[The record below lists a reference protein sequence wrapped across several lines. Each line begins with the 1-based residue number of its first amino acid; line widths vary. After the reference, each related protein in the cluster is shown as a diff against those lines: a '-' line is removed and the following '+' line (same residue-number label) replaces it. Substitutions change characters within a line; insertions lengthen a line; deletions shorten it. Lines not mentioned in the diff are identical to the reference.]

1 MSDRKSKIEFEKS
14 SGNVYADLGLEGA
27 EELYTRAA
35 LGIEVIKIIKARS
48 YSQKEAAKILNIK
61 QPEVSA
67 LMCAKF
73 QRFSQ
78 ERLIGF
84 LNRLDQ
90 KVTIRISRHRKG
102 EPFQEIAVAT

>member
-1 MSDRKSKIEFEKS
+1 MTNKTKIEFEKS
-14 SGNVYADLGLEGA
+14 SGNVYADLGLAGA
-27 EELYTRAA
+27 GELYTRAA
-35 LGIEVIKIIKARS
+35 LGIEVMKIIKARG
-48 YSQKEAAKILNIK
+48 YSQKEAARLLKVK
-61 QPEVSA
+61 QPEISA

>member
-1 MSDRKSKIEFEKS
+1 MTNKKSKIKFEKS
-14 SGNVYADLGLEGA
+14 SGNVYADLGLKGA

-35 LGIEVIKIIKARS
+35 LGIEVMKIIKARG
-48 YSQKEAAKILNIK
+48 YSQKEAGRLLDVK
-61 QPEVSA
+61 QPEISA

-102 EPFQEIAVAT
+102 EPFQEIAVAP